1 MTNLNLNNILSQKSL
16 RDYHRRAER
25 AVASFGFAPEAVR
38 AILAEAGRKGVSAE
52 AVVIYHINSLYNK
65 EAR

>member
-1 MTNLNLNNILSQKSL
+1 MTNLTNILSRKSL
-16 RDYHRRAER
+16 RDYYRDAER

>member
-1 MTNLNLNNILSQKSL
+1 MTNLTNILSRKSL
-16 RDYHRRAER
+16 RDYHRDAER

-52 AVVIYHINSLYNK
+52 AVVIYHINSLYK

>member
-52 AVVIYHINSLYNK
+52 AVVIYHINSLYK

>member
-1 MTNLNLNNILSQKSL
+1 MTNLTNILSRKSL
-16 RDYHRRAER
+16 RDYHRDAER

-52 AVVIYHINSLYNK
+52 AVVIYHVNNMYK
-65 EAR
+65 EAN